1 MMDWPRKVPG
11 RGAQK
16 EKASALLAPAAAVL
30 AAVSALGPLPE
41 ADRPAAGGWGD
52 PTG

>member
-1 MMDWPRKVPG
+1 MDWPRKVPG
-11 RGAQK
+11 RGAK
-16 EKASALLAPAAAVL
+16 GKSFCAPVPAAAVL